1 MNGMAHLEGLSSP
14 QEIENS
20 RHYLLLRTDIYRK
33 QSFGAPVISNN
44 AIVCRNPGTCVRTP
58 SVYSPIVSD
67 RGYGSQEGVHRVVV
81 VNVRALTV
89 DCY

>member
-1 MNGMAHLEGLSSP
+1 MNGMAHLEVFSSP

-44 AIVCRNPGTCVRTP
+44 AIVCWNPGTCARTP
-58 SVYSPIVSD
+58 SVYSPIVSG
-67 RGYGSQEGVHRVVV
+67 RGYNGFQEGVHRLVM
-81 VNVRALTV
+81 ALTV
-89 DCY
+89 KF